1 MDLKL
6 KFDKT
11 VLKGEVNLSGSKSIT
26 NRILLINAIGDLNLN
41 VQNSSTS
48 EDSTLLINALKL
60 IQNTNQA
67 TLDIN
72 HAGTAMRFLTAFLSV
87 TKGEWILTGSDRM
100 KQRPIKSLVDCLLE
114 LGADI
119 NYAGE
124 EGFPPL
130 KINGKQLAGGEVSI
144 RSDISSQFISALLL
158 IAPKLTYG
166 LTISIKGEGV
176 SRPYINMTLELLRK
190 FGILIE
196 ESNNQ
201 LKVNQ
206 GIYQKTKDTFVIES
220 DWSSASYYYE
230 LAALS
235 EDCDIQLNYLNE
247 ISTQS
252 DSNIASI
259 YDKLGV
265 KTTFMAN
272 GVRLTKKSLEL
283 KKLNL
288 DFTEFPDIAQ
298 TLAATCVGL
307 NIPFE
312 FKGLQ
317 TLKLKETDRIEAL
330 KAELEKFGALLQS
343 TDSTLVMTACVNT
356 IANLDIETYHDH
368 RMAMCIAPLAL
379 KFEGI
384 CIKNSE
390 VVSKSYPEF
399 WKDLERIT
407 KS

>member
-48 EDSTLLINALKL
+48 EDSTLLFNALKL

-100 KQRPIKSLVDCLLE
+100 KQRPIKPLVDCLLE

-158 IAPKLTYG
+158 IAPKLTHG

-196 ESNNQ
+196 ESKNQ

-206 GIYQKTKDTFVIES
+206 GIYQKTKDTFVVES

-235 EDCDIQLNYLNE
+235 KDCDIQLNYLNE

-317 TLKLKETDRIEAL
+317 TLKIKETDRIEAL

-343 TDSTLVMTACVNT
+343 TDSTLVMTACVNP

-384 CIKNSE
+384 SIINSE

>member
-343 TDSTLVMTACVNT
+343 TDSTLVMTACVNP

>member
-235 EDCDIQLNYLNE
+235 EDCDIQLYYLNE

>member
-11 VLKGEVNLSGSKSIT
+11 VLKGEVNLSGSKIIT

>member
-1 MDLKL
+1 
-6 KFDKT
+6 
-11 VLKGEVNLSGSKSIT
+11 
-26 NRILLINAIGDLNLN
+26 
-41 VQNSSTS
+41 
-48 EDSTLLINALKL
+48 
-60 IQNTNQA
+60 
-67 TLDIN
+67 
-72 HAGTAMRFLTAFLSV
+72 V

>member
-206 GIYQKTKDTFVIES
+206 GIYQKT
-220 DWSSASYYYE
+220 
-230 LAALS
+230 
-235 EDCDIQLNYLNE
+235 
-247 ISTQS
+247 
-252 DSNIASI
+252 
-259 YDKLGV
+259 
-265 KTTFMAN
+265 
-272 GVRLTKKSLEL
+272 
-283 KKLNL
+283 
-288 DFTEFPDIAQ
+288 
-298 TLAATCVGL
+298 GL
-307 NIPFE
+307 
-312 FKGLQ
+312 
-317 TLKLKETDRIEAL
+317 
-330 KAELEKFGALLQS
+330 LLP
-343 TDSTLVMTACVNT
+343 T
-356 IANLDIETYHDH
+356 IMN
-368 RMAMCIAPLAL
+368 
-379 KFEGI
+379 
-384 CIKNSE
+384 
-390 VVSKSYPEF
+390 
-399 WKDLERIT
+399 
-407 KS
+407 